1 MTRRVRPRAHQH
13 ARPEPGQHA
22 RQFGGPPGTGHDA
35 AGGGELERRRRHGA
49 LLAQFSSSGGNT
61 AENRVDARG
70 SAIISATASRQAA

>member
-13 ARPEPGQHA
+13 ARPEPGHDV
-22 RQFGGPPGTGHDA
+22 RQFGGPPGTGPA
-35 AGGGELERRRRHGA
+35 AARGSELERRRRHGA
-49 LLAQFSSSGGNT
+49 LLAQFSSSAGNT